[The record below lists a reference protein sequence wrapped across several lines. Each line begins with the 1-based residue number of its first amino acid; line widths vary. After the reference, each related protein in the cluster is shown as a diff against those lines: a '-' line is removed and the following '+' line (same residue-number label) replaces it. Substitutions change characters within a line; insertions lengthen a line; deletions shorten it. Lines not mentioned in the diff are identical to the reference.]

1 MFGRVS
7 IWVTV
12 VFASV
17 GCGPTGAATL
27 RVPLEFATV
36 NRAIDAAVF
45 GDSVLVAPGVYTDS
59 EVRVVVFFGP
69 ISFRSCAFLK
79 QGVAV
84 VSEGGSGVTTL
95 DMAGLGVETGAAVA
109 LATQQV
115 AGQMLL
121 EGFTLKGAALGG
133 QGIQAFQGGAL
144 TVRDCVFED
153 FDGSDRGATGGLH
166 AQRNPVNVYDCVFKR
181 CFGSSAG
188 GMIAHECDAL
198 VEGCEFEECDIGL
211 KVFSITG
218 SYGLTVRE
226 SRFQRNTKVGLVK
239 GQQVHTAV
247 IEDCWFEENRGD
259 DGLNALIIT
268 GPPATIQR
276 CVFLNNTS
284 IGDPGA
290 IDRATTVL

>member
-133 QGIQAFQGGAL
+133 QGIQAFQGGGAHSSRL
-144 TVRDCVFED
+144 CL
-153 FDGSDRGATGGLH
+153 RGLRWERSWCHGRTAR
-166 AQRNPVNVYDCVFKR
+166 A
-181 CFGSSAG
+181 
-188 GMIAHECDAL
+188 E
-198 VEGCEFEECDIGL
+198 
-211 KVFSITG
+211 
-218 SYGLTVRE
+218 E
-226 SRFQRNTKVGLVK
+226 SRERV
-239 GQQVHTAV
+239 
-247 IEDCWFEENRGD
+247 
-259 DGLNALIIT
+259 
-268 GPPATIQR
+268 
-276 CVFLNNTS
+276 
-284 IGDPGA
+284 
-290 IDRATTVL
+290 